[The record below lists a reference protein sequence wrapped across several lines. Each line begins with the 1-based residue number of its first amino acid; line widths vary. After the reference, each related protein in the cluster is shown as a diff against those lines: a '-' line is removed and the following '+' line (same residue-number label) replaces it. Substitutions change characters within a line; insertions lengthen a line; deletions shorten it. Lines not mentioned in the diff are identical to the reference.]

1 MEQVEG
7 WKGEKTDKVKSSME
21 IDSKTEKIWKVRWYS
36 VDRCCSLGR
45 NYGRSQAG
53 VETLYA
59 LLSIS
64 DLE

>member
-7 WKGEKTDKVKSSME
+7 WKGEKTDKAKSIQDRE
-21 IDSKTEKIWKVRWYS
+21 NLEGKLRYS

-53 VETLYA
+53 VESLYA